1 MILAAPAKPG
11 MLVEKYHLLKWFLM
25 RDVGWAR
32 NDEPRGKQQQPI
44 KPEGQRRK
52 HTTDHPA
59 LQTICTTTSV
69 SLRDAGGVL
78 VRVPS
83 TRTLLSFR
91 KDKQRA
97 HQGIQHPSTFGHPG
111 HQVKA
116 MLRSCKWS
124 QQHYAVP
131 RLPTTLAASLLPSSG
146 SPFAEG
152 FQQDCYLSL
161 PVKRKECI

>member
-11 MLVEKYHLLKWFLM
+11 TLVEKYHLLKRFLM
-25 RDVGWAR
+25 RDAGWAR
-32 NDEPRGKQQQPI
+32 NDEPRGKQQQPS

-83 TRTLLSFR
+83 TQTLPSFR

-111 HQVKA
+111 PSSQGHATLLQMEPTA
-116 MLRSCKWS
+116 LRSAKIAHRPCCEP
-124 QQHYAVP
+124 AP
-131 RLPTTLAASLLPSSG
+131 ELRLTL
-146 SPFAEG
+146 
-152 FQQDCYLSL
+152 
-161 PVKRKECI
+161 R